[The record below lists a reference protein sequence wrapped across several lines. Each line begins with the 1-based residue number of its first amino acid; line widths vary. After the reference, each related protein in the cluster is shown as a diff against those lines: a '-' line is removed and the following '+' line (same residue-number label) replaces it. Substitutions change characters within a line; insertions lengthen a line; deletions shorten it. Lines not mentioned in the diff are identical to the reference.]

1 MRQLQCSFRLAS
13 LVDTSSN
20 DLRGFEPVGSAERAL
35 PFSIGC
41 IISIVFDRPEE
52 WMQLSV
58 SYFLRRSY
66 SELPSFGISVN
77 WFNAFG
83 P

>member
-1 MRQLQCSFRLAS
+1 MTQLQCSFRLAS

-20 DLRGFEPVGSAERAL
+20 DLRALDPVGSAERAFTL
-35 PFSIGC
+35 RMGC
-41 IISIVFDRPEE
+41 AISIVLDRLEE

-58 SYFLRRSY
+58 SYFLRS
-66 SELPSFGISVN
+66 SCSVSASFGISVY